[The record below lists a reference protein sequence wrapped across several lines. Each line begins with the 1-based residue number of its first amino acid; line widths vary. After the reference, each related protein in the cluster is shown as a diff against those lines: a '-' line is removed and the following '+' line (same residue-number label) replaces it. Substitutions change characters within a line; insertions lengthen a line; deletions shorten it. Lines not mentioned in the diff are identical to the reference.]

1 MRNSVLDDPRFY
13 PFLCKVDTDLATA
26 IQAAGCP
33 LCGAVVHSARYP
45 RRILGTAMRPQVSHD
60 YRASFCCSR
69 DGCRHR
75 VTPPSVRFLGRKRF
89 LSAVVLLVSA
99 ARYGA
104 RPRLAQALQRAYGV
118 SRSTL
123 ARWQRWW
130 RETAPKTASWMIVKT
145 QVMPPIDPNRIPL
158 ELLRHFEATTA
169 MEKLIAVLRLVATL
183 PYEFPEVANIHGFRG
198 SRGARRV

>member
-1 MRNSVLDDPRFY
+1 MRSPVLDDPRFY

-26 IQAAGCP
+26 TQAAGCP
-33 LCGAVVHSARYP
+33 QCGAVLHSARYP
-45 RRILGTAMRPQVSHD
+45 RRILGIAVQPGATHD

-104 RPRLAQALQRAYGV
+104 RPALVQALQRAYGI

-130 RETAPKTASWMIVKT
+130 RETVPQTAFWAVAT
-145 QVMPPIDPNRIPL
+145 TRVMPPIDPSCIPVGL
-158 ELLRHFEATTA
+158 VRRFEATA
-169 MEKLIAVLRLVATL
+169 AREKLIAVLRFIAPL
-183 PYEFPEVANIHGFRG
+183 PYNLAAVADTQGI
-198 SRGARRV
+198 